1 MMESTSAGRPAHM
14 MGFSDAVQ
22 NVLMN
27 NYANLDGRA
36 SRSEYWWFVL
46 FNFIVNIVTFV
57 IDLTLGSMIT
67 YDMGYVGL
75 IAFLALLLPTVSVS
89 VRRLHDIGKSGWW
102 ILLAIIPIVNFI
114 GIFVILVFTLM
125 EGEEHPNQYGN
136 VPTNTLEHDG
146 NIHTNY

>member
-27 NYANLDGRA
+27 NYANLNGRA

-57 IDLTLGSMIT
+57 IDLTLGTMIT

-114 GIFVILVFTLM
+114 GIFVIIVFTIM
-125 EGEEHPNQYGN
+125 EGEEQPNQYGN
-136 VPTNTLEHDG
+136 VPTNTFEQGG

>member
-1 MMESTSAGRPAHM
+1 M
-14 MGFSDAVQ
+14 
-22 NVLMN
+22 
-27 NYANLDGRA
+27 
-36 SRSEYWWFVL
+36 

-125 EGEEHPNQYGN
+125 EGEKQPNQYGK
-136 VPTNTLEHDG
+136 VPTNTIEHDG